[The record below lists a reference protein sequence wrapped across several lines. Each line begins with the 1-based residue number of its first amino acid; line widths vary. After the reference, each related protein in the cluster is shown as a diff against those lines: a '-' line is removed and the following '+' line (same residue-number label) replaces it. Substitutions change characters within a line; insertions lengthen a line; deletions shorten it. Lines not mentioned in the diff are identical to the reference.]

1 MNKLQI
7 KISVYIYG
15 FMKLLLGIITPFA
28 TLFIAYKT
36 VNRHNLITVF
46 CLILIWIV
54 ITIIVGIIANYLYD
68 EIRYRFKK
76 FDDFLYE
83 IENYIENKKY
93 K

>member
-15 FMKLLLGIITPFA
+15 FIKILLELITPFA
-28 TLFIAYKT
+28 TFFIAYKI
-36 VNRHNLITVF
+36 VNPHNFITV
-46 CLILIWIV
+46 LLSILIWIA
-54 ITIIVGIIANYLYD
+54 ITFIIAITANYLYN

-76 FDDFLYE
+76 IDDFLYE

-93 K
+93 N